1 MTDDKIR
8 ELTGGGQFGFV
19 DVMDVSAHS
28 LFDRGQTGEH
38 FFVRPFDDE
47 HDSAVGEILDEAG
60 DVVPHGNVLGGVP
73 KTYTLNAATEMA
85 NVTMNG
91 RGFNHR
97 FEHRLAI

>member
-8 ELTGGGQFGFV
+8 ELTGGGQFGFI

-28 LFDRGQTGEH
+28 LFDRTQTVHH
-38 FFVRPFDDE
+38 FLGRPFN
-47 HDSAVGEILDEAG
+47 HQFHASVGKILDEAG
-60 DVVPHGNVLGGVP
+60 DVMPHGDVLGGVP
-73 KTYTLNAATEMA
+73 ETYTLNAATEMA
-85 NVTMNG
+85 NVTMNW